1 MKLVL
6 YKNQSNVSY
15 DITEYVDGI
24 TWGGDYQQ
32 VARSLSIGLLYPTN
46 DTNYDRVNIEIG
58 DKIRFYEY
66 DLELF
71 RGIVWTKNID
81 SSSEFIKITCYDDLV
96 YMTKNQI
103 AKVYTGVTPE
113 SVTKQLCNEFNI
125 TAGSLASTGYSRN
138 YVALGQTPYDV
149 IMASYTHASKQ
160 NGKKYMPRMMN
171 GKLHVIEKGTSQ
183 ANVILDPKYN
193 LQNIKYDQN
202 LDKMINSVIVYK
214 SDDGTIILTET
225 KQDWINK
232 YGKLQKALTYTE
244 DEDNRSLAKK
254 EISDLERKAEAKA
267 FGHPGCIAGNIVYVR
282 DEHTGLIGKFY
293 IDADSHTWNQGVHN
307 MTLTLNFEN
316 LMDEK
321 ELEEEL
327 TKNDTE
333 ESSGDSE
340 ESSSNNSS
348 ATNKWYHTNIPGHT
362 PDSVNPGLNTTTAV
376 DGWTHTNAH

>member
-1 MKLVL
+1 MKIIL

-15 DITEYVDGI
+15 DITDYVDGI
-24 TWGGDYQQ
+24 TWSGDYQQ
-32 VARSLSIGLLYPTN
+32 VARTLDIGILYPTN
-46 DTNYDRVNIEIG
+46 DMNYDRVNIEVG
-58 DKIRFYEY
+58 DKVRLYEY

-71 RGIVWTKNID
+71 RGIVWSKNID
-81 SSSEFIKITCYDDLV
+81 SSSQFLKITCYDDLI
-96 YMTKNQI
+96 YMTKSQI

-113 SVTKQLCNEFNI
+113 AVTKQLCNEFNI

-149 IMASYTHASKQ
+149 IMASYTYASKQ

-214 SDDGTIILTET
+214 SDDGSTVLTET

-232 YGKLQKALTYTE
+232 YGKLQKALNYTE
-244 DEDNRSLAKK
+244 DEDNRTLAKK
-254 EISDLERKAEAKA
+254 EISDLERKAEVKA

-293 IDADSHTWNQGVHN
+293 IDSDSHTWNQGVHN
-307 MTLTLNFEN
+307 MALTLNFEN

-327 TKNDTE
+327 QKND
-333 ESSGDSE
+333 SGDNSSD
-340 ESSSNNSS
+340 SSSSSDSGIKNN
-348 ATNKWYHTNIPGHT
+348 ATLNTWYHTNIPGHGA
-362 PDSVNPGLNTTTAV
+362 DVNPS
-376 DGWTHTNAH
+376 

>member
-1 MKLVL
+1 MKVTL

-15 DITEYVDGI
+15 DITNFIDGI
-24 TWGGDYQQ
+24 TWSGDYQQ
-32 VARSLSIGLLYPTN
+32 VARTLEIGILFPTN
-46 DTNYDRVNIEIG
+46 DMSYDRVNIEIG
-58 DKIRFYEY
+58 DKVKLEEH

-71 RGIVWTKNID
+71 YGRVWNKNVD
-81 SSSEFIKITCYDDLV
+81 SSSQFIKITCYDDLI
-96 YMTKNQI
+96 YMTKSQI
-103 AKVYTGVTPE
+103 VKVYTGVTPE
-113 SVTKQLCNEFNI
+113 GVTKQLCNEFNI

-149 IMASYTHASKQ
+149 IMASYTYASKK

-171 GKLHVIEKGTSQ
+171 RKLHVIEKGTSQ

-193 LQNIKYDQN
+193 LQNIKYDQS

-214 SDDGTIILTET
+214 NDDGSTVLTET

-232 YGKLQKALTYTE
+232 YGKLQKTMTYE
-244 DEDNRSLAKK
+244 EEKDNRELAKK
-254 EISDLERKAEAKA
+254 EISDLQRKAEAKA

-293 IDADSHTWNQGVHN
+293 IDSDSHTWNQGVHN

-327 TKNDTE
+327 QKNDSGRSDDSDDNKGSISKP
-333 ESSGDSE
+333 SSGS
-340 ESSSNNSS
+340 NSS
-348 ATNKWYHTNIPGHT
+348 VTNTWYHTNIPGHG
-362 PDSVNPGLNTTTAV
+362 PDVNPK
-376 DGWTHTNAH
+376 

>member
-1 MKLVL
+1 MKVTL

-15 DITEYVDGI
+15 DITNFIDGI
-24 TWGGDYQQ
+24 TWSGDYQQ
-32 VARSLSIGLLYPTN
+32 VARTLEIGILFPTN
-46 DTNYDRVNIEIG
+46 DMSYDRVNIEIG
-58 DKIRFYEY
+58 DKVKLEEH

-71 RGIVWTKNID
+71 YGRVWNKNVD
-81 SSSEFIKITCYDDLV
+81 SSSQFIKITCYDDLI
-96 YMTKNQI
+96 YMTKSQI

-113 SVTKQLCNEFNI
+113 GVTKQLCNEFNI

-138 YVALGQTPYDV
+138 YVSLGQTPYDV
-149 IMASYTHASKQ
+149 IMASYTYASKK

-171 GKLHVIEKGTSQ
+171 RKLHVIEKGTSQ

-193 LQNIKYDQN
+193 LQNIKYDQS

-214 SDDGTIILTET
+214 NDDGSTVLTET

-232 YGKLQKALTYTE
+232 YGKLQKTMTYE
-244 DEDNRSLAKK
+244 EEKDNRELAKK
-254 EISDLERKAEAKA
+254 EISDLQRKAEAKA

-327 TKNDTE
+327 SSSDNGDSSSDSSSSS
-333 ESSGDSE
+333 SSG
-340 ESSSNNSS
+340 SNSGS
-348 ATNKWYHTNIPGHT
+348 AATVKEWYHTNIPGHG
-362 PDSVNPGLNTTTAV
+362 PEVNPK
-376 DGWTHTNAH
+376 

>member
-1 MKLVL
+1 MKVIL

-15 DITEYVDGI
+15 DITNFIDGI
-24 TWGGDYQQ
+24 TWSGDYQQ
-32 VARSLSIGLLYPTN
+32 VARTLEIGILFPTN
-46 DTNYDRVNIEIG
+46 DMSYDRVNIEIG
-58 DKIRFYEY
+58 DKVKLEEY
-66 DLELF
+66 NLELF
-71 RGIVWTKNID
+71 YGRVWSKNID
-81 SSSEFIKITCYDDLV
+81 SSSQFMKIVCYDDLI
-96 YMTKNQI
+96 YMTKSQI

-113 SVTKQLCNEFNI
+113 GVAKQLCNEFNI

-149 IMASYTHASKQ
+149 IMASYTYASKK

-171 GKLHVIEKGTSQ
+171 RKLHVIEKGTSQ

-193 LQNIKYDQN
+193 LQNIKYDQS

-214 SDDGTIILTET
+214 SDDGTTVLTET

-232 YGKLQKALTYTE
+232 YGKLQKALSYSE
-244 DEDNRSLAKK
+244 DEDNRALAKK

-293 IDADSHTWNQGVHN
+293 IDADSHTWNQGIHN

-327 TKNDTE
+327 KSND
-333 ESSGDSE
+333 SGDSSSSPSNSSSGSSGS
-340 ESSSNNSS
+340 SSSNNNSS
-348 ATNKWYHTNIPGHT
+348 TNEWYHTNIPGHG
-362 PDSVNPGLNTTTAV
+362 PDVNPK
-376 DGWTHTNAH
+376 